1 LLYFKQFIEDYKN
14 ISLKMALSYNGK
26 CEHCGKE
33 HPSISV
39 PVRLDRGD
47 GIGPLEHWC
56 LKCLDAEISKQQIL
70 DR

>member
-1 LLYFKQFIEDYKN
+1 MAFDYKE
-14 ISLKMALSYNGK
+14 K
-26 CEHCGKE
+26 CDNCRKE

-39 PVRLDRGD
+39 PVRPDRWD

-56 LKCLDAEISKQQIL
+56 LKCLDTEISRQQIL